1 MFWLKHR
8 KNIMIKNS
16 FLMIFPLLL
25 INCGKKGLHDHIK
38 VLENEITELKKVN
51 GLLLAEL
58 KEMETRMDSVA
69 NLPATIFS
77 RSHYYLEKKQYEECI
92 DLLIILSEKYPEWE
106 RDRVNRRYNEAITA
120 LKDLNKEQQR
130 LVEQEERHKKRKA
143 QLLIQLDNN
152 IDVKY
157 DERKQSTYYT
167 THRTTICQVN
177 QTVSFSIE
185 LYMVVKDNG
194 RKYFRLRSS
203 YTEKSHSEYYEPE
216 FMLYDRIEFFADN
229 GATMV
234 ITADSENKRSDQ
246 ESFMKKELSDI
257 LLDTDAILE
266 FHDADK
272 VRVFFKGKY
281 LYEFDMTYDQ
291 LHAFKEIIAKYDY
304 I

>member
-1 MFWLKHR
+1 MM
-8 KNIMIKNS
+8 KNTFIMILS
-16 FLMIFPLLL
+16 LFL
-25 INCGKKGLHDHIK
+25 INCGKKELHNKVI
-38 VLENEITELKKVN
+38 VLEIEISELKKEN
-51 GLLLAEL
+51 SLLLGEL

-106 RDRVNRRYNEAITA
+106 RTRVNRRYNEAITA

-130 LVEQEERHKKRKA
+130 LVEQEERRKKRKA
-143 QLLIQLDNN
+143 QLLVQLNN
-152 IDVKY
+152 SIDVKY
-157 DERKQSTYYT
+157 DKRKQSTYYT
-167 THRTTICQVN
+167 TDRTTICQIN
-177 QTVSFSIE
+177 RTVSFGIE

-203 YTEKSHSEYYEPE
+203 YIEKSHSEYYEPE
-216 FMLYDRIEFFADN
+216 FMLYDRIELFADN

-234 ITADSENKRSDQ
+234 IIADSENKRSDQ
-246 ESFMKKELSDI
+246 DSFIKKELSDI
-257 LLDTDAILE
+257 LLDTDAVLK
-266 FHDADK
+266 FHDANK

-281 LYEFDMTYDQ
+281 LYEFDMTFDQ
-291 LHAFKEIIAKYDY
+291 LHGFKEIIAKYDY